1 MDLSLIT
8 PYLASILLYFVRV
21 GAFFVALQF
30 FGTQSD
36 SKMVRL
42 VLAFSIASMLWWV
55 GGHPALDLSG
65 GLLHLAVKVGGHP
78 ALDLS
83 GGLLHLAVRGLVE
96 AVIGFAAGFV
106 INLLT
111 AAMGVAGE
119 MISHD
124 MGFMMARIMDPITGR
139 SSPVMS
145 QFFQSVV
152 ILLVFA
158 MDLHHEF
165 LRVLVVGFEVLPV
178 GGGFNIDPVFER
190 MTVLV
195 SDAIELGMRY
205 AIPIMGVLVVLTA
218 MLVMLGRAVP
228 NINLMEFSFGARILL
243 GIFASSYFIGEGTP
257 FLRLIAVHILSGARV
272 LFVGA

>member
-1 MDLSLIT
+1 MDLALIT
-8 PYLASILLYFVRV
+8 PYLAGVLLYFVRV
-21 GAFFVALQF
+21 AAFFVAFQF
-30 FGTQSD
+30 FGAQSD
-36 SKMVRL
+36 SKMLRL
-42 VLAFSIASMLWWV
+42 VLAFSIASMLWWA
-55 GGHPALDLSG
+55 GGHPALDVSG
-65 GLLHLAVKVGGHP
+65 GLLHLG
-78 ALDLS
+78 
-83 GGLLHLAVRGLVE
+83 VRSLVE
-96 AVIGFAAGFV
+96 AAIGFAAGFV
-106 INLLT
+106 ISLLA

-124 MGFMMARIMDPITGR
+124 MGFMMSRIMDPITGR

-152 ILLVFA
+152 VLMVFA

-165 LRVLVVGFEVLPV
+165 LRVLVVGFDVLPV

-228 NINLMEFSFGARILL
+228 NINLLEFSFGARILL
-243 GIFASSYFIGEGTP
+243 GIFAASYFIGEGTP

>member
-1 MDLSLIT
+1 MDLALIT
-8 PYLASILLYFVRV
+8 PYLASVMLHFVRV

-30 FGTQSD
+30 FGAQSD
-36 SKMVRL
+36 SKMLRL
-42 VLAFSIASMLWWV
+42 ILAISLGSIFWWV
-55 GGHPALDLSG
+55 GDQHTVDLAG
-65 GLLHLAVKVGGHP
+65 GLVHLG
-78 ALDLS
+78 
-83 GGLLHLAVRGLVE
+83 VRALVE
-96 AVIGFAAGFV
+96 AMIGFAAGFV
-106 INLLT
+106 ISLLA

-124 MGFMMARIMDPITGR
+124 MGFMMSQVMDPVTGR

-145 QFFQSVV
+145 QFFQAIVV
-152 ILLVFA
+152 LLVFS

-165 LRVLVVGFEVLPV
+165 LRVLAVGFEVLPV

-205 AIPIMGVLVVLTA
+205 AIPVMGVLVVLTA
-218 MLVMLGRAVP
+218 MLVMLGRAIP
-228 NINLMEFSFGARILL
+228 NINLLEFSFGVRILL
-243 GIFASSYFIGEGTP
+243 GIFASSYFIAEGTP
-257 FLRLIAVHILSGARV
+257 FLRLIVTHILSGARV

>member
-1 MDLSLIT
+1 MDLALIT
-8 PYLASILLYFVRV
+8 PYLASILLHFVRV

-30 FGTQSD
+30 FGAQSD
-36 SKMVRL
+36 SKMLRL
-42 VLAFSIASMLWWV
+42 VLAFSLASMLWW
-55 GGHPALDLSG
+55 
-65 GLLHLAVKVGGHP
+65 VGGHP

-145 QFFQSVV
+145 QFFQSIV

-205 AIPIMGVLVVLTA
+205 ALPIMGVLVVLTA

-243 GIFASSYFIGEGTP
+243 GIFATSYFIGEGTP

>member
-1 MDLSLIT
+1 MDLALIE
-8 PYLASILLYFVRV
+8 PYLAAILLYFVRV

-30 FGTQSD
+30 FGAQSD
-36 SKMVRL
+36 SKMLRI
-42 VLAFSIASMLWWV
+42 VLAFSIASLVWWA
-55 GGHPALDLSG
+55 GGAPALDLSG
-65 GLLHLAVKVGGHP
+65 GLIHF
-78 ALDLS
+78 
-83 GGLLHLAVRGLVE
+83 GLRGVVE

-106 INLLT
+106 ISLLA

-124 MGFMMARIMDPITGR
+124 MGFMMSRIMDPVTGR

-152 ILLVFA
+152 VLLVFA

-165 LRVLVVGFEVLPV
+165 LKVLITGFEMLPV

-195 SDAIELGMRY
+195 SDSLQMGMHY

-218 MLVMLGRAVP
+218 MLVMLGRAIP
-228 NINLMEFSFGARILL
+228 NINLLEFAFGARILL
-243 GIFASSYFIGEGTP
+243 GIFAASYFIGEGTP
-257 FLRLIAVHILSGARV
+257 FLRLIAAHILAGARV
-272 LFVGA
+272 LFLGA